1 MKQESEFMLARIN
14 DAKNELI
21 CINTGHHE
29 RDTRV
34 FDVKSS
40 EKNSENTES
49 VSLLTSTF

>member
-1 MKQESEFMLARIN
+1 MLARIN

-29 RDTRV
+29 RDTCV

-40 EKNSENTES
+40 DKNSENTES